1 MNPRWLKT
9 LKEYVEA
16 LLVAV
21 VLALV
26 IRAFVVQAFKIP
38 TGSMLETLQIGDQL
52 LVSKFHYGL
61 RMPFTD
67 TVLVNVYEPARGD
80 IVVFE
85 YPFNEKLDASRPNLK
100 DVDFVK
106 RIVGIPGDTVEIR
119 AKEVYV
125 NGKRVTA
132 PYVQHTRDD
141 IEESPLP
148 EGHPEVTVDPK
159 AYFDHCEDVST
170 ECRSKRD
177 WMPKITVP
185 EGKYFCMGD
194 NRDESFDSRFWG
206 FVDRSA
212 IKGKALV
219 IYWSW
224 TGPSN
229 VRWERIGRMLH

>member
-21 VLALV
+21 VLALI

-61 RMPFTD
+61 RLPFSD
-67 TVLVNVYEPARGD
+67 KVLIPVYEPARGD

-85 YPFNEKLDASRPNLK
+85 YPFDEKLDASRPNLK

-106 RIVGIPGDTVEIR
+106 RIVGTPGDTVEVR
-119 AKEVYV
+119 AKEVFV
-125 NGKRVTA
+125 NGKLVDG
-132 PYVQHTRDD
+132 PYIQHTREDV
-141 IEESPLP
+141 EANPLP
-148 EGHPEVTVDPK
+148 ENHPAVTVDPK
-159 AYFDHCEDVST
+159 TYFDHCEDVT
-170 ECRSKRD
+170 TACRSKRD

-194 NRDESFDSRFWG
+194 NRDESFDSRYWG
-206 FVDRSA
+206 FVDRAS
-212 IKGKALV
+212 IKGKAMV

-224 TGPSN
+224 TGPTN
-229 VRWERIGRMLH
+229 VRWERIGRVLH

>member
-21 VLALV
+21 VLALI

-125 NGKRVTA
+125 NGQHVTGA
-132 PYVQHTRDD
+132 YIQHTRED
-141 IEESPLP
+141 IEQSPLP
-148 EGHPEVTVDPK
+148 EGHPEVSVDAR
-159 AYFDHCEDVST
+159 AYFDHCEDVSS

-206 FVDRSA
+206 FVDRAA

-229 VRWERIGRMLH
+229 VRWERIGRMIH

>member
-21 VLALV
+21 VLALI

-61 RMPFTD
+61 RLPFSD
-67 TVLVNVYEPARGD
+67 RVLVPVYEPARGD

-85 YPFNEKLDASRPNLK
+85 YPFDEKLDVSRPNLK

-106 RIVGIPGDTVEIR
+106 RVVGIPGDTVEIR
-119 AKEVYV
+119 AKEVLV
-125 NGKRVTA
+125 NGQPVNA
-132 PYVQHTRDD
+132 PYIQHTREDV
-141 IEESPLP
+141 EQSPLP
-148 EGHPEVTVDPK
+148 EGHPEFTLDPK
-159 AYFDHCEDVST
+159 TYFDHCEDVSST
-170 ECRSKRD
+170 CRSKRD

-206 FVDRSA
+206 FVDRAA
-212 IKGKALV
+212 IKGKAMV

-224 TGPSN
+224 TGPTN
-229 VRWERIGRMLH
+229 VRWSRIGRVLH

>member
-21 VLALV
+21 VLALI

-61 RMPFTD
+61 KMPFSD
-67 TVLVNVYEPARGD
+67 RILVDVYEPQHGD

-85 YPFNEKLDASRPNLK
+85 YPFDEKLDSSRPTLK

-106 RIVGIPGDTVEIR
+106 RIVGVPGDTVEIR

-125 NGKRVTA
+125 NGKHVTG
-132 PYVQHTRDD
+132 PYVQHTMAD
-141 IEESPLP
+141 IEPSPLP
-148 EGHPEVTVDPK
+148 EGHPDVTVDPK
-159 AYFDHCEDVST
+159 TYFDHCESASAP
-170 ECRSKRD
+170 CSAKRD

-212 IKGKALV
+212 IKGKAMI

-224 TGPSN
+224 TSPTHI
-229 VRWERIGRMLH
+229 RWERIGRLLH

>member
-9 LKEYVEA
+9 LKEYIEA

-21 VLALV
+21 VLALI

-61 RMPFTD
+61 RLPFSEH
-67 TVLVNVYEPARGD
+67 VLVPVYEPARGD

-85 YPFNEKLDASRPNLK
+85 YPYDEKLDASRPNLK

-119 AKEVYV
+119 AKQVLV
-125 NGKRVTA
+125 NGQPVNG
-132 PYVQHTRDD
+132 PFVQHTRED
-141 IEESPLP
+141 IEPSQLP
-148 EGHPEVTVDPK
+148 EGHVEVSVDPK

-170 ECRSKRD
+170 ACRSKRD
-177 WMPKITVP
+177 WMPRMTVP
-185 EGKYFCMGD
+185 AGKYFCMGD

-206 FVDRSA
+206 FVDRAS
-212 IKGKALV
+212 IKGKAMV

-224 TGPSN
+224 TGPTN
-229 VRWERIGRMLH
+229 VRWSRIGRVIH

>member
-61 RMPFTD
+61 KLPFTER
-67 TVLVNVYEPARGD
+67 VLIPLYEPARGD
-80 IVVFE
+80 IIVFE
-85 YPFNEKLDASRPNLK
+85 YPFDPKLDASRPQLK

-106 RIVGIPGDTVEIR
+106 RIVGLPGDTVEIR
-119 AKEVYV
+119 AKEVLV
-125 NGKRVTA
+125 NGEPVTGA
-132 PYVQHTRDD
+132 YIQHTREDV
-141 IEESPLP
+141 EPSPLP
-148 EGHPEVTVDPK
+148 EGHPAVSVDPK
-159 AYFDHCEDVST
+159 TYFDHCEDVSLL
-170 ECRSKRD
+170 CRSKRD
-177 WMPKITVP
+177 WMPKMTVP
-185 EGKYFCMGD
+185 AGKYFCMGD

-206 FVDRSA
+206 FVDKA
-212 IKGKALV
+212 NIKGKAMV

-224 TGPSN
+224 TGPTN
-229 VRWERIGRMLH
+229 IRWERLGRMIH

>member
-21 VLALV
+21 MLALI

-85 YPFNEKLDASRPNLK
+85 YPFDEKLDASRPNLK

-106 RIVGIPGDTVEIR
+106 RIVGTPGDTVEIR
-119 AKEVYV
+119 AKQVYV
-125 NGKRVTA
+125 NGEPVTGA
-132 PYVQHTRDD
+132 YVQHTRED

-148 EGHPEVTVDPK
+148 EGHPEISVDPK
-159 AYFDHCEDVST
+159 TYFDHCEDVST

>member
-21 VLALV
+21 VLALI

-52 LVSKFHYGL
+52 LVSKFHYGI

-67 TVLVNVYEPARGD
+67 RVLVPVYEPARGN

-85 YPFNEKLDASRPNLK
+85 YPFNEKLDVSRPNLK

-106 RIVGIPGDTVEIR
+106 RIVGVPGDTVEIR

-125 NGKRVTA
+125 NGEHVTGA
-132 PYVQHTRDD
+132 YIQHTRED

-148 EGHPEVTVDPK
+148 KGHPAVSVDPK
-159 AYFDHCEDVST
+159 TYFDHCEDVSSV
-170 ECRSKRD
+170 CRAKRD
-177 WMPKITVP
+177 WMPKVTVP

-194 NRDESFDSRFWG
+194 NRDESFDSRYWG
-206 FVDRSA
+206 FVDRA
-212 IKGKALV
+212 GIKGKAMI

-224 TGPSN
+224 TGPTN
-229 VRWERIGRMLH
+229 VRWGRIGRVLH

>member
-52 LVSKFHYGL
+52 LVSKFQYGVK
-61 RMPFTD
+61 MPFSD
-67 TVLVNVYEPARGD
+67 KILIPVSEPARGD
-80 IVVFE
+80 IIVFE
-85 YPFNEKLDASRPNLK
+85 YPYDPRLDGNRPQLK

-106 RIVGIPGDTVEIR
+106 RIVGLPGDVVEIR

-125 NGKRVTA
+125 NGEHVTG
-132 PYVQHTRDD
+132 PYIQHVREDL
-141 IEESPLP
+141 EPNPLP
-148 EGHPEVTVDPK
+148 PDHPAITVDPK
-159 AYFDHCEDVST
+159 SYFDHCEDST
-170 ECRSKRD
+170 AICRAKRD
-177 WMPKITVP
+177 WMPPVKVP
-185 EGKYFCMGD
+185 EGQYFAMGD

-206 FVDRSA
+206 FVSRES
-212 IKGKALV
+212 IKGKAMI

-224 TGPSN
+224 TGPTN
-229 VRWERIGRMLH
+229 IRWSRIGKLIH

>member
-21 VLALV
+21 VLALI

-38 TGSMLETLQIGDQL
+38 TGSMLQTLQIGDQL

-61 RMPFTD
+61 RLPFTD
-67 TVLVNVYEPARGD
+67 RVLVPVYEPARGD

-85 YPFNEKLDASRPNLK
+85 YPYDAQLDATRPHLQ

-106 RIVGIPGDTVEIR
+106 RVVGLPGDTVEVR

-125 NGKRVTA
+125 NGKHVTG
-132 PYVQHTRDD
+132 PYIQHVRED
-141 IEESPLP
+141 IEPSPLP
-148 EGHPEVTVDPK
+148 EGHPEVSVDPRT
-159 AYFDHCEDVST
+159 YFDHCEDGGSI
-170 ECRSKRD
+170 CRAKRD

-206 FVDRSA
+206 FVDRAS
-212 IKGKALV
+212 IKGKAMV

-224 TGPSN
+224 TGPTDI
-229 VRWERIGRMLH
+229 RWSRIGRLIH

>member
-21 VLALV
+21 VLALI
-26 IRAFVVQAFKIP
+26 IRAFIVQAFKIP

-52 LVSKFHYGL
+52 LVSKFHYGI
-61 RMPFTD
+61 RMPFSD
-67 TVLVNVYEPARGD
+67 NILIPVYEPARGD

-85 YPFNEKLDASRPNLK
+85 YPFNEKLDANRPTLR

-106 RIVGIPGDTVEIR
+106 RIVGIPGDKVEIR
-119 AKEVYV
+119 AKQVYV
-125 NGKRVTA
+125 NGKLVEG
-132 PYVQHTRDD
+132 PYIQHTRED
-141 IEESPLP
+141 IEVNPLP
-148 EGHPEVTVDPK
+148 EGHPEVSVDPK
-159 AYFDHCEDVST
+159 EYFDHCEDVT
-170 ECRSKRD
+170 TLCRSKRD
-177 WMPKITVP
+177 WMPRITVP

-206 FVDRSA
+206 FVDRAS
-212 IKGKALV
+212 IKGKAMI

-224 TGPSN
+224 TGPTN
-229 VRWERIGRMLH
+229 VRWERIGRVLH